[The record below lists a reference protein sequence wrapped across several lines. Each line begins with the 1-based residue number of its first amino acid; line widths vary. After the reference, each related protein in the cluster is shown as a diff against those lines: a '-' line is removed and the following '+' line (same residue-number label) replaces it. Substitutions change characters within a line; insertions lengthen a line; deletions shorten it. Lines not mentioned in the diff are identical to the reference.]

1 MCELDNCPHL
11 IEKLTERE
19 NLQNSDS
26 PFRFVFGD
34 FVSAHAIIS
43 SNTALG
49 MSTNFCLVLL
59 LLLDGPL
66 VQKKKSWREI
76 WELVG
81 HCTNWQMA

>member
-1 MCELDNCPHL
+1 MFAVCELDNCPHL
-11 IEKLTERE
+11 IDKLTERE

-66 VQKKKSWREI
+66 VKK
-76 WELVG
+76 VYF
-81 HCTNWQMA
+81 